1 MQNILEK
8 TKHSGKL
15 NALTQGTIHI
25 LECFYLI
32 LREFLSRLF
41 TQFHNLGLVY
51 NARKVNCSCVYSA
64 YILKPVLS
72 ERNL

>member
-25 LECFYLI
+25 LEFFYLI

-41 TQFHNLGLVY
+41 THNFIILG
-51 NARKVNCSCVYSA
+51 
-64 YILKPVLS
+64 
-72 ERNL
+72 